1 MIQRFKS
8 DKRIKLIDYL
18 AVFLLVISC
27 GTAYFYLYNAGSTLL
42 ILLFFSFFYAINKKV
57 KFKVNCFTVI
67 YVLLILVNYL
77 LFGYDMNLVGD
88 LIFLM
93 STFLVVS
100 SSNYTVFRRAFLDV
114 TVFLA
119 IVSILFEAL
128 FLSGIISPVLYGA
141 GKGGLFG
148 HYLYCYHAFGGGL
161 WGISSQL
168 YGIFWEPGIYQMIL
182 NIALLMNLDL
192 LDKLSKIP
200 SKRIKIITL
209 VLAVVLTRSTTGYL
223 TLGIIFVG
231 YFVKNSA
238 KSPKSKISAI
248 LSMIVFGIVVVS
260 SSVITDKFSDDNASF
275 IARSNDWTALTNA
288 IITHPLWGSGV
299 NAAAFEKVAVKFG
312 MHGSKS
318 AGILFQTAQMGL
330 FWLFA
335 YYYSLRKEF
344 YKRNL
349 HISIVFYI
357 IAITFL
363 GIGEP
368 LMYSPLMLLLVLPF
382 KKYQYE

>member
-1 MIQRFKS
+1 
-8 DKRIKLIDYL
+8 
-18 AVFLLVISC
+18 
-27 GTAYFYLYNAGSTLL
+27 
-42 ILLFFSFFYAINKKV
+42 
-57 KFKVNCFTVI
+57 
-67 YVLLILVNYL
+67 
-77 LFGYDMNLVGD
+77 MNLVGD
-88 LIFLM
+88 FIFLM

-100 SSNYTVFRRAFLDV
+100 SSNYTVFRRAFLDI

-119 IVSILFEAL
+119 IVSILFEVL

-141 GKGGLFG
+141 GKSGLFG

-168 YGIFWEPGIYQMIL
+168 YGIFWEPGIYQMTL
-182 NIALLMNLDL
+182 NIALLMNLDM

-200 SKRIKIITL
+200 SKWIKIITL
-209 VLAVVLTRSTTGYL
+209 VLAIILTRSTTGYL

-231 YFVKNSA
+231 YFIKNSA
-238 KSPKSKISAI
+238 KSPKSKILAI
-248 LSMIVFGIVVVS
+248 LSMIVFGVVVVS

-275 IARSNDWTALTNA
+275 VARSNDWAALTNA
-288 IITHPLWGSGV
+288 IIAHPIWGSGV
-299 NAAAFEKVAVKFG
+299 NAAAFDKVAVKFG

-349 HISIVFYI
+349 QISIVFYI

-368 LMYSPLMLLLVLPF
+368 LMYSPLMLLLVLQF

>member
-1 MIQRFKS
+1 MIQLFKS
-8 DKRIKLIDYL
+8 DKRITLIDYL
-18 AVFLLVISC
+18 AVFLLIISC

-42 ILLFFSFFYAINKKV
+42 ILLFFSFFYTIKKNV

-77 LFGYDMNLVGD
+77 LFDYDMNLVGD
-88 LIFLM
+88 LIFLI
-93 STFLVVS
+93 STFLIVS
-100 SSNYTVFRRAFLDV
+100 SSNFTVFRRAFFDV
-114 TVFLA
+114 TVILA
-119 IVSILFEAL
+119 IVSIFFEIL
-128 FLSGIISPVLYGA
+128 FLSNIISPVLYGD

-161 WGISSQL
+161 WGINSQL
-168 YGIFWEPGIYQMIL
+168 YGIFWEPGIYQMVL
-182 NIALLMNLDL
+182 NIALLMNMDS
-192 LDKLSKIP
+192 LDKMSKIP
-200 SKRIKIITL
+200 SKRIKILVL
-209 VLAVVLTRSTTGYL
+209 VLAIILTRSTTGYL
-223 TLGIIFVG
+223 TLGIILVG
-231 YFVKNSA
+231 FFIRKSA
-238 KSPKSKISAI
+238 KSPKSKILAI
-248 LSMIVFGIVVVS
+248 LSLIVFGIVVVS
-260 SSVITDKFSDDNASF
+260 SSVITDKFSDNNASF
-275 IARSNDWTALTNA
+275 IARSNDWIALTNA
-288 IITHPLWGSGV
+288 IIAHPLWGSGV
-299 NAAAFEKVAVKFG
+299 NAAAFDKVAVKFG

-344 YKRNL
+344 RKRNL
-349 HISIVFYI
+349 QISIVFYI